1 MGRVTPQPVV
11 DLRRQPVDDVLDRV
25 EQGLGTRLERSTMVR
40 KRRSVGVRT
49 ERDTWVRV
57 ERRAAGR
64 IDGQGWNG
72 TEAAAALTGVAM
84 PQWLAGLAW
93 RAPDG
98 SAVWR
103 ADETTLLPDAP
114 VKPAGGTLTAAPT
127 LPDSWWRTLNSSLD
141 ALARAATTRVATP
154 DTVTITQEGVTSLIT
169 DAFGAAVDT
178 TVERWH
184 PAHADLNWANVTG
197 PTCCLFDWEDWGA
210 APRGLDAASLW
221 AASLAVPELAGRVR
235 YERRADLGSRDG
247 RLMMLFACAKIAG
260 PYADVADPK
269 LEPARTA
276 ARQLIAELR

>member
-1 MGRVTPQPVV
+1 MGRVTTQLVV
-11 DLRRQPVDDVLDRV
+11 DLRRQPVDDVLNRV
-25 EQGLGTRLERSTMVR
+25 EQGFGTRLKRSTMVR

-49 ERDTWVRV
+49 DRGTWVRV

-72 TEAAAALTGVAM
+72 TEVADSLTGIAM

-98 SAVWR
+98 TAVWR
-103 ADETTLLPDAP
+103 ADETTLLPDVP
-114 VKPAGGTLTAAPT
+114 VRPEGGTITVAPE
-127 LPDSWWRTLNSSLD
+127 LADSWWRTLNSSLD
-141 ALARAATTRVATP
+141 ALARAKTTRVATP
-154 DTVTITQEGVTSLIT
+154 DTVTITQEGITSLIT
-169 DAFGAAVDT
+169 HVFGAVVDTAVD
-178 TVERWH
+178 RWH

-197 PTCCLFDWEDWGA
+197 PTCCIFDWEDWGA

-221 AASLAVPELAGRVR
+221 AASLAVPDLAERVR
-235 YERRADLGSRDG
+235 NERRADLESRDG

-260 PYADVADPK
+260 PCADAADPK

-276 ARQLIAELR
+276 ARQLIAGLW